1 MTHTQSAE
9 TQFQAPNVNPW
20 LVIAFIAIPVFV
32 GSLDLTVVSAF
43 LPELI
48 IELQL
53 PLQTNLDDAS
63 WVVSAYLLAYTVSL
77 TFTGR
82 LSDLIGRR
90 AVYVAC
96 LLIFIVGSVLV
107 ATAQGAPSDWLYRML
122 RRVGQRPAPA
132 VIDLVAVIIGRVV
145 QALGAGALVPVSM
158 ALVSDMFPP
167 ERRAQPL
174 GLIGALDT
182 LGWVLGHLY
191 GGLFLQV
198 PVPVNF
204 ARSIGQTVQPV
215 AGNPELATLPWQGLF
230 WMNVPLTLLALG
242 MVLWGLRNVPVQ
254 KSGGRFDYLGTALI
268 VGALTTLNLALG
280 ANIDTSGATD
290 FDSLSQLPEYAVPGV
305 ILAIGLFVAFFFVEA
320 RVKDPLI
327 NLGLWRRRN
336 FTAGSLTNLFV
347 GFCLMI
353 GLVAVPILVNV
364 RQDNIEDLRQA
375 ALSVGLLLSALTV
388 PMALATVPGGW
399 LAQRYGY
406 RAVTMGGLLLSAVG
420 FLVIWQTWELEISNF
435 NITWQMAIV
444 GLGLGLTFAPISAS
458 VINAADDR
466 DRGIA
471 SALVLVLR
479 LIGMTLS
486 VSALTTYSIREVNRL
501 AEIELGAN
509 AATADPFLYAEVYA
523 NIAVDVVAQLGLIGA
538 VAAVLALVP
547 AYVLVGSGNEYD
559 NLAAEEPTPE
569 RVGVTGD

>member
-1 MTHTQSAE
+1 MFVELTLKTHSPKEIMSSKDSKTTQA
-9 TQFQAPNVNPW
+9 VNPW

-48 IELQL
+48 LELQL

-63 WVVSAYLLAYTVSL
+63 WVVSGYLLAYTVSL

-90 AVYVAC
+90 AVYIAC

-107 ATAQGAPSDWLYRML
+107 ATAQGAPSDFLYSML
-122 RRVGQRPAPA
+122 RRFGQRPDPA

-191 GGLFLQV
+191 GGLFLQLRV
-198 PVPVNF
+198 PLEF
-204 ARSIGQTVQPV
+204 ARSIGQNVSPLPDAPNV
-215 AGNPELATLPWQGLF
+215 ATLPWQGLF

-242 MVLWGLRNVPVQ
+242 MVLWGLRNVPIQ
-254 KSGGRFDYLGTALI
+254 RSGGKFDYLGTGLL

-280 ANIDTSGATD
+280 ANIDVSGATD
-290 FDSLSQLPEYAVPGV
+290 FESLSQLPPYALPGV
-305 ILAIGLFVAFFFVEA
+305 LLALVMFALFFVVES

-327 NLGLWRRRN
+327 PLKLWRARN
-336 FTAGSLTNLFV
+336 FTAGALSNLFV

-364 RQDNIEDLRQA
+364 RQEDIADLRQA
-375 ALSVGLLLSALTV
+375 ALAVGLLLSALTV

-399 LAQRYGY
+399 LSERYGY
-406 RAVTMGGLLLSAVG
+406 RAVTIGGMLTAAVG
-420 FLVIWQTWELEISNF
+420 FVLVWQTWELGISNF

-444 GLGLGLTFAPISAS
+444 GVGLGVTFAPISAS
-458 VINAADDR
+458 VINAAPDR

-479 LIGMTLS
+479 LVGMTIS
-486 VSALTTYSIREVNRL
+486 VSALTTYSLREVNRL
-501 AEIELGAN
+501 VEIRLGAE
-509 AATADPFLYAEVYA
+509 AVGADPFLYAQAYA
-523 NIAVDVVAQLGLIGA
+523 EIAVDVLAQLGLVGA
-538 VAAVLALVP
+538 IVCVLAVVP
-547 AYVLVGSGNEYD
+547 AWFLMGGRR
-559 NLAAEEPTPE
+559 AQP
-569 RVGVTGD
+569 

>member
-1 MTHTQSAE
+1 MTKLATPEAQN
-9 TQFQAPNVNPW
+9 TFDQPNVNPW
-20 LVIAFIAIPVFV
+20 LVIAFIAIPVFI

-63 WVVSAYLLAYTVSL
+63 WVVSGYLLAYTVSL

-82 LSDLIGRR
+82 LSDLIGRK
-90 AVYVAC
+90 AVYVTC

-107 ATAQGAPSDWLYRML
+107 ATAQGAPSDWLYGLL
-122 RRVGQRPAPA
+122 RRFGQRPDPA
-132 VIDLVAVIIGRVV
+132 AIDLIAVIIGRVV

-158 ALVSDMFPP
+158 ALVGDLFPP

-174 GLIGALDT
+174 GMIGALDT

-191 GGLFLQV
+191 GGLFLQL
-198 PVPVNF
+198 PVPINF
-204 ARSIGQTVQPV
+204 ARSIGQTVTPL
-215 AGNPELATLPWQGLF
+215 ANNPELATLPWQGLF
-230 WMNVPLTLLALG
+230 WMNVPLTLLALA
-242 MVLWGLRNVPVQ
+242 MVLWGLRHVPAQ
-254 KSGGRFDYLGTALI
+254 KSGGRFDYLGTGLLVGGLI
-268 VGALTTLNLALG
+268 VLNLALG

-290 FDSLSQLPEYAVPGV
+290 FDSLSSLPQYAIPGV
-305 ILAIGLFVAFFFVEA
+305 ITALMLFVAFFFVEA

-327 NLGLWRRRN
+327 SLGLWRRPN

-353 GLVAVPILVNV
+353 GLVTVPILVNV
-364 RQDNIEDLRQA
+364 RQEDISDLRQA
-375 ALSVGLLLSALTV
+375 ALAVGLLLSTLTV
-388 PMALATVPGGW
+388 PMAIATIPGGW

-406 RAVTMGGLLLSAVG
+406 RPVTVGGLGLAAVG
-420 FLVIWQTWELEISNF
+420 FVFIWQTWELGISNA
-435 NITWQMAIV
+435 NISWQMALVGV
-444 GLGLGLTFAPISAS
+444 GLGATFAPISAS
-458 VINAADDR
+458 VINAADTR

-479 LIGMTLS
+479 LVGMTIS

-501 AEIELGAN
+501 AELELGTS
-509 AATADPFLYAEVYA
+509 AASVDPFVYANVYA
-523 NIAVDVVAQLGLIGA
+523 NIAVDVLAQLGLIGA
-538 VAAVLALVP
+538 VACVLALVP
-547 AYVLVGSGNEYD
+547 AWFLSSESNG
-559 NLAAEEPTPE
+559 
-569 RVGVTGD
+569 

>member
-1 MTHTQSAE
+1 
-9 TQFQAPNVNPW
+9 VNPW

-63 WVVSAYLLAYTVSL
+63 WVVSGYLLAYTVSL

-96 LLIFIVGSVLV
+96 LLIFIVGSIMV
-107 ATAQGAPSDWLYRML
+107 AVAQGPVSDALYRVM
-122 RRVGQRPAPA
+122 RRMGQRPDPA
-132 VIDLVAVIIGRVV
+132 AVDLIAVIIGRVV

-158 ALVSDMFPP
+158 ALVGDMFPP

-174 GLIGALDT
+174 GMIGALDT

-191 GGLFLQV
+191 GGLFLQL
-198 PVPVNF
+198 PVPIGF
-204 ARSIGQTVQPV
+204 ARAIGQTVTPLES
-215 AGNPELATLPWQGLF
+215 NPALATLPWQGLF

-242 MVLWGLRNVPVQ
+242 MVLWGLRNVEMHR
-254 KSGGRFDYLGTALI
+254 SGGRFDYLGTGLL
-268 VGALTTLNLALG
+268 VGALTVLNVALG
-280 ANIDTSGATD
+280 ANIDTGGTTD
-290 FDSLSQLPEYAVPGV
+290 FESMSQLPSYALPGV
-305 ILAIGLFVAFFFVEA
+305 LLSLVLFAAFFVTE
-320 RVKDPLI
+320 RYVKDPLI
-327 NLGLWRRRN
+327 NLNLWRRRA

-364 RQDNIEDLRQA
+364 RQENLDDLRTA
-375 ALSVGLLLSALTV
+375 ALAVGLLLSTLTV

-399 LAQRYGY
+399 LAGRFGF
-406 RAVTMGGLLLSAVG
+406 RRTTIGGLLLSLVG
-420 FLVIWQTWELEISNF
+420 FLLIWQTWEINISNF
-435 NITWQMAIV
+435 HISWQMALV
-444 GLGLGLTFAPISAS
+444 GVGLGLTFAPISAS

-479 LIGMTLS
+479 LVGMTIS

-501 AEIELGAN
+501 AELALGAD
-509 AATADPFLYAEVYA
+509 AAAADPFLYAETYA
-523 NIAVDVVAQLGLIGA
+523 NIAVDVLAQLGLIGA
-538 VAAVLALVP
+538 IASLLALVP
-547 AYVLVGSGNEYD
+547 AWYLASKPEPSGGT
-559 NLAAEEPTPE
+559 TPPA
-569 RVGVTGD
+569 VQSTD

>member
-1 MTHTQSAE
+1 MINTE
-9 TQFQAPNVNPW
+9 PKFKAPDVNPW

-90 AVYVAC
+90 AVYIAC

-107 ATAQGAPSDWLYRML
+107 ATAQGAPADFIYRML
-122 RRVGQRPAPA
+122 RRMGQRPDPAIVDLIA
-132 VIDLVAVIIGRVV
+132 VIAGRVV

-158 ALVSDMFPP
+158 ALVGDMFPP

-191 GGLFLQV
+191 GGLFLQM
-198 PVPVNF
+198 PVPIDF
-204 ARSIGQTVQPV
+204 ARAIGQTAQPI
-215 AGNPELATLPWQGLF
+215 ANNPQMATLPWQGLF

-242 MVLWGLRNVPVQ
+242 MVLWGLRKVPMQ
-254 KSGGRFDYLGTALI
+254 KSGGSFDYLGTALI

-290 FDSLSQLPEYAVPGV
+290 FDSMSSLPEYAVPGV
-305 ILAIGLFVAFFFVEA
+305 ILALVLFVLFFVVEA

-327 NLGLWRRRN
+327 NLDLWRRRN

-364 RQDNIEDLRQA
+364 RQTDIDDLRQA
-375 ALSVGLLLSALTV
+375 ALAVGLLLSALTV
-388 PMALATVPGGW
+388 PMAIATIPGGW
-399 LAQRYGY
+399 LAQRFGY
-406 RAVTMGGLLLSAVG
+406 RNVTMGGLIMSTIG
-420 FLVIWQTWELEISNF
+420 FVFIWQTWELGISNF
-435 NITWQMAIV
+435 NISWQMAVV
-444 GLGLGLTFAPISAS
+444 GVGIGLTFAPISAS
-458 VINAADDR
+458 VINAADSR

-479 LIGMTLS
+479 LVGMTIS

-501 AEIELGAN
+501 AELALGAN

-523 NIAVDVVAQLGLIGA
+523 NIAVDVLAKLGLIGA
-538 VAAVLALVP
+538 IASLLALIP
-547 AYVLVGSGNEYD
+547 AFMLVGGGR
-559 NLAAEEPTPE
+559 EEA
-569 RVGVTGD
+569 